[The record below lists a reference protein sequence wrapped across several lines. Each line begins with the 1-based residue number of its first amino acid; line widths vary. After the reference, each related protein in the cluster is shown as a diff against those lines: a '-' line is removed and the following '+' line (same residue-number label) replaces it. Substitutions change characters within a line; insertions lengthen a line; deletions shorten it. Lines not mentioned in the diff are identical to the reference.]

1 MQSAHALTPCGC
13 IEENAKNRSSFG
25 AWRHLFIAT
34 RDQLNI
40 KISFAF
46 ASLFDS
52 SKKSP
57 LSLQI
62 QTFKMNMVYLPNF
75 FLASELLSL
84 STTSQTI
91 TIKGCEKIASAR
103 ELCKKFVSW
112 GKFHPAATSSI
123 FATAAASLLC
133 IETRSGS
140 VNGQTLQIEAQEQK
154 EEVRSYQ
161 QSRHISNLDKRPS
174 GLFFLLPSSLLKT
187 TLKPHSA

>member
-46 ASLFDS
+46 ASPFDS

-84 STTSQTI
+84 DYISNYHN
-91 TIKGCEKIASAR
+91 KRLRKNCERQRTLQKVCFVGQIPPRRHVEYLCYCGR
-103 ELCKKFVSW
+103 EL
-112 GKFHPAATSSI
+112 
-123 FATAAASLLC
+123 
-133 IETRSGS
+133 
-140 VNGQTLQIEAQEQK
+140 TLHRDE
-154 EEVRSYQ
+154 
-161 QSRHISNLDKRPS
+161 KR
-174 GLFFLLPSSLLKT
+174 KC
-187 TLKPHSA
+187 